1 MSRFCRSIGPHR
13 LLMIAIAISTSLFLA
28 ATAADAKTVYWG
40 RTKKTVVLDPGH
52 GGTDSG
58 ARSPDGTLEKQVAL
72 DLARLI
78 ADELADPSRTHLTR
92 TDDYR
97 LDTERRT
104 DMANNLKADAFV
116 SLHAGGSFS
125 PTPGGIHI
133 YCYKGTTTE
142 RPSSANRAPAPFD
155 TWDRIQ
161 LKHARSSRLLAR
173 HLKERLDPL
182 LDVEISDAP
191 VLVLQGA
198 DMPAVLIEVGY
209 LSNPEEAKALRS
221 ATHREAL
228 ARAVA
233 AAIKA
238 FFEELRQAK

>member
-1 MSRFCRSIGPHR
+1 MSRFCRSIGSHR
-13 LLMIAIAISTSLFLA
+13 SLMIAIAISTGIFLA
-28 ATAADAKTVYWG
+28 ATTADAKTVYWG

-52 GGTDSG
+52 GGADSG

-78 ADELADPSRTHLTR
+78 AVELDSPNRVHLTR
-92 TDDYR
+92 TDDYG

-125 PTPGGIHI
+125 PFPGGIHI
-133 YCYKGTTTE
+133 YCYKGTTPE
-142 RPSSANRAPAPFD
+142 RPLAADQAPTPFD

-161 LKHARSSRLLAR
+161 LKHARTSRLLAR

-182 LDVEISDAP
+182 LDTEISDAP

-198 DMPAVLIEVGY
+198 DMPAVLIEIGY
-209 LSNPEEAKALRS
+209 LSNPEEAKALRDT
-221 ATHREAL
+221 AHRKAL
-228 ARAVA
+228 AQAVA
-233 AAIKA
+233 GAIKA
-238 FFEELRQAK
+238 FFEELRQEK